1 MKTTLLTLIAFMLAF
16 CSFGQSPEAFKY
28 QAVVRNSGGVILTN
42 QAVGFQIRILHGT
55 PSGSNVYAETFSTS
69 TNGYGLVNIEI
80 GTGTTVNDFSLIDWA
95 NGPYYIETSVD
106 VTGGSSTW

>member
-55 PSGSNVYAETFSTS
+55 HQALMFMLKHFRQVQM
-69 TNGYGLVNIEI
+69 VM
-80 GTGTTVNDFSLIDWA
+80 D
-95 NGPYYIETSVD
+95 
-106 VTGGSSTW
+106 